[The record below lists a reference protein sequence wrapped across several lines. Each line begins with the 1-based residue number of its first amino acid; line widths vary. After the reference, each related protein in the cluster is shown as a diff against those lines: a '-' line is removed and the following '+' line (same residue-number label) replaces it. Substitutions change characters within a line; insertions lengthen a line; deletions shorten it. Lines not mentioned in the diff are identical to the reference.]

1 MAASLSVRRQVADP
15 NISIR
20 DLMQAFQN
28 HVVQC
33 NNYDFLELVNCP
45 GHCKWSWKTSP
56 HPSWM
61 CKIHRLVGSL
71 LGVAPNGVLPS
82 AKVRQSLMKLA
93 ELMKINQTRSNTS
106 DFADKCDERI
116 RIVMSQYRLVKNN
129 PYEYQRLMKKATPE
143 EKLCIDRT
151 LSLLSVDAAPSST
164 TIDEIGGSSQLAM
177 VPYVPGKVGSL
188 PSSPKKN
195 IFRKILSK
203 QDSSPDQK
211 KQLQYSHGLLPKSVG
226 HGPGAQDTDSGKLQR
241 KNAFLFPG
249 EAGFCVPGDDTI
261 SENSKPSPVK
271 KKKRHSTGNKSS
283 SSQKEQKNISNVC
296 KEVLSDD
303 DLEVVEEALSS
314 QIPAHKKPAAA
325 KAVTKKKEKKSKT
338 SKKPA
343 GQGKNKTKAKTSN
356 SSGKKTSFRHR
367 ATSSAYHQAKT
378 RALQQGESAENARAA
393 GRTASRKLGEEID
406 AGLVKDPDAPLEA

>member
-82 AKVRQSLMKLA
+82 AKVRQPLMKLA
-93 ELMKINQTRSNTS
+93 ELMKINQARSNTS

-164 TIDEIGGSSQLAM
+164 TIDEIGCSSKLAM

-188 PSSPKKN
+188 PSSPKKS

-325 KAVTKKKEKKSKT
+325 KAVTKKKRRKARPVRSQLARERIKQKQ
-338 SKKPA
+338 
-343 GQGKNKTKAKTSN
+343 GQ
-356 SSGKKTSFRHR
+356 
-367 ATSSAYHQAKT
+367 ATAQ
-378 RALQQGESAENARAA
+378 E
-393 GRTASRKLGEEID
+393 
-406 AGLVKDPDAPLEA
+406 

>member
-1 MAASLSVRRQVADP
+1 MADP

-33 NNYDFLELVNCP
+33 NNYDFLDLVNCP

-188 PSSPKKN
+188 PSSHKK
-195 IFRKILSK
+195 IFSARYCQSKTAALIRRSSYSILMVYFQNQLGMDQVLKILIQASFK
-203 QDSSPDQK
+203 GRMPSFSQVKLASVFQVMTQYQK
-211 KQLQYSHGLLPKSVG
+211 
-226 HGPGAQDTDSGKLQR
+226 
-241 KNAFLFPG
+241 
-249 EAGFCVPGDDTI
+249 I
-261 SENSKPSPVK
+261 PS
-271 KKKRHSTGNKSS
+271 
-283 SSQKEQKNISNVC
+283 
-296 KEVLSDD
+296 L
-303 DLEVVEEALSS
+303 AL
-314 QIPAHKKPAAA
+314 
-325 KAVTKKKEKKSKT
+325 
-338 SKKPA
+338 
-343 GQGKNKTKAKTSN
+343 
-356 SSGKKTSFRHR
+356 
-367 ATSSAYHQAKT
+367 
-378 RALQQGESAENARAA
+378 
-393 GRTASRKLGEEID
+393 
-406 AGLVKDPDAPLEA
+406 

>member
-1 MAASLSVRRQVADP
+1 M
-15 NISIR
+15 
-20 DLMQAFQN
+20 
-28 HVVQC
+28 
-33 NNYDFLELVNCP
+33 
-45 GHCKWSWKTSP
+45 
-56 HPSWM
+56 
-61 CKIHRLVGSL
+61 
-71 LGVAPNGVLPS
+71 APNGVLPS

-303 DLEVVEEALSS
+303 DF
-314 QIPAHKKPAAA
+314 
-325 KAVTKKKEKKSKT
+325 
-338 SKKPA
+338 
-343 GQGKNKTKAKTSN
+343 G
-356 SSGKKTSFRHR
+356 SGRGSFKFSDPC
-367 ATSSAYHQAKT
+367 AQETSSCKSCDQKK
-378 RALQQGESAENARAA
+378 R
-393 GRTASRKLGEEID
+393 EEKQD
-406 AGLVKDPDAPLEA
+406 Q